1 MLKDILGNHPQIKV
15 IDYMLA
21 CPFNELTKQ
30 QLAVGSEISRST
42 LDKFIGDFLE
52 YGLLCRKGS
61 KYVVNL
67 ESVYIRQLNLMLD
80 ELIRREIEIQ
90 EQLPEDVGD
99 KLTDEE
105 LDEMLNE
112 LPDEVDLDKLEF
124 EIESKEYYSFSSD
137 KTSKNSFDLSL
148 I

>member
-1 MLKDILGNHPQIKV
+1 
-15 IDYMLA
+15 
-21 CPFNELTKQ
+21 
-30 QLAVGSEISRST
+30 
-42 LDKFIGDFLE
+42 
-52 YGLLCRKGS
+52 
-61 KYVVNL
+61 
-67 ESVYIRQLNLMLD
+67 MLD

-105 LDEMLNE
+105 LDEMLTE

>member
-15 IDYMLA
+15 IDYVLS
-21 CPFNELTKQ
+21 CPLQEFTKQ

-42 LDKFIGDFLE
+42 LDKFIDDFLE
-52 YGLLCRKGS
+52 YGLLCKNNS

-67 ESVYIRQLNLMLD
+67 KSVYIREFNIIMD
-80 ELIRREIEIQ
+80 EIIRREIEMQ
-90 EQLPEDVGD
+90 EELPEEIGD
-99 KLTDEE
+99 KFTDKE

-112 LPDEVDLDKLEF
+112 GPDEVNLDKLEF
-124 EIESKEYYSFSSD
+124 EIESREFYTFSED
-137 KTSKNSFDLSL
+137 KSIKNVEFSL